1 MLSLDSF
8 AVVDRLN
15 AAINGGLQSPDPQF
29 ARTKLS
35 YVVTDRQ
42 IARPRSGG

>member
-1 MLSLDSF
+1 MLTPDSF
-8 AVVDRLN
+8 AVVDKLN
-15 AAINGGLQSPDPQF
+15 AAINEGLQSPDLQY